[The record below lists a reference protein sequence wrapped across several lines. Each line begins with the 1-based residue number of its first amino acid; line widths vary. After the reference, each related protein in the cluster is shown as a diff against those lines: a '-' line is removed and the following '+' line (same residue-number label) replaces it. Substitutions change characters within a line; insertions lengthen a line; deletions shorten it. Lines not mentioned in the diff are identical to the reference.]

1 MVHAEDDWKLS
12 TRRAEIASCLSLVMN
27 EKGGMDV
34 EEFVKYIQNA
44 IMLLYPDAAPE
55 KGKWVINKCGSSPD

>member
-1 MVHAEDDWKLS
+1 
-12 TRRAEIASCLSLVMN
+12 MN